1 MHIQK
6 KTAILIILIFT
17 FLFRCFAEEQYNV
30 FFYGVIAPVS
40 QDNQKNITEDLF
52 CAQIRVISNVTLI
65 DRRNKGLAEKFNAL
79 SDEEIASLTNEELF
93 NLIPHDEELK
103 SKENSIMLF
112 SKIDK
117 IEEEIWK
124 CSLFAKN
131 FATSKID
138 VIENKFD
145 KKYN

>member
-1 MHIQK
+1 M
-6 KTAILIILIFT
+6 
-17 FLFRCFAEEQYNV
+17 
-30 FFYGVIAPVS
+30 FFFFVIAPVS

-117 IEEEIWK
+117 IF
-124 CSLFAKN
+124 LQMQKN
-131 FATSKID
+131 TCKMTGQRL
-138 VIENKFD
+138 
-145 KKYN
+145 

>member
-1 MHIQK
+1 M
-6 KTAILIILIFT
+6 
-17 FLFRCFAEEQYNV
+17 

-103 SKENSIMLF
+103 SKENSIMKKKSGNVLF
-112 SKIDK
+112 LQKTLPLLK
-117 IEEEIWK
+117 
-124 CSLFAKN
+124 L
-131 FATSKID
+131 TL
-138 VIENKFD
+138 
-145 KKYN
+145 